1 MKKPVDP
8 VLMAY
13 AKEIDPEMD
22 PVMVC

>member
-22 PVMVC
+22 PVTVC